1 MNRNLP
7 SPSQVPLNMKKPG
20 KDKKNMPMMTYSQ
33 KKEALKR
40 ILSSANLKNKG
51 GIKPIASSL
60 LQALKEKR
68 PTLKPTNHP
77 QKFSHRLK
85 QYQKNPIFCK
95 LAPVF
100 VFKLRIEGNCL
111 SASQLHCFWT

>member
-1 MNRNLP
+1 
-7 SPSQVPLNMKKPG
+7 MKKPG

-77 QKFSHRLK
+77 QKFSQRLK
-85 QYQKNPIFCK
+85 EYQKAFTNN
-95 LAPVF
+95 LQVGM
-100 VFKLRIEGNCL
+100 R
-111 SASQLHCFWT
+111 